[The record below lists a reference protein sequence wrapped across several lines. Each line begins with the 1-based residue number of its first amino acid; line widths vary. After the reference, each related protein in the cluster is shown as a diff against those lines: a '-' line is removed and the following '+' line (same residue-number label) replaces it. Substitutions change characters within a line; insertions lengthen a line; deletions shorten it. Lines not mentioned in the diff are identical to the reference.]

1 MRARPATAL
10 VAALVAALVLG
21 ACGGGDD
28 AGDAATATTVASP
41 LAALLGFSTDPADQ
55 EAQQQRFIDQEREV
69 QQQVAECM
77 RAEGFE
83 YTPQDPAAFMGASPF
98 DDDLPYDSREWA
110 EKYGFGMS
118 TTAELEGGAFAP
130 TTPPTD
136 PNQAYVESLS
146 ETERAAYERALYG
159 DMVDFDP
166 SATPDTMVTMP
177 PPSGCDGKARTE
189 TDVSSAFY
197 TEFNDELEEL
207 YRAMENDPDIVAAQT
222 TWSSCMAEEGYTY
235 AGIDEMYQEASEKMN
250 ELYGMESSLT
260 SSPPAGSESDGGD
273 STMATAIGAPPA
285 IDEEEL
291 AEAQAWERK
300 VAVANW
306 DCSRELYQVQSRVSA
321 ELEQQFIDANRG
333 RIDELLEQNG

>member
-10 VAALVAALVLG
+10 VAALLLGALVLG

-28 AGDAATATTVASP
+28 AGEAATATTVASP

-55 EAQQQRFIDQEREV
+55 ETQQQRFIDQEREV

-83 YTPQDPAAFMGASPF
+83 YTPQDPAAFMGTGPF
-98 DDDLPYDSREWA
+98 NDDLPYDSREFA

-118 TTAELEGGAFAP
+118 TTVEQDGGAFASA
-130 TTPPTD
+130 TPPTD

-166 SATPDTMVTMP
+166 SASSDTMVTMP
-177 PPSGCDGKARTE
+177 APSGCDGEARAE
-189 TDVSSAFY
+189 TDTSSAFY
-197 TEFNDELEEL
+197 TEFSDELEEL
-207 YRAMENDPDIVAAQT
+207 YRAMENDPAIVAAQT
-222 TWSSCMAEEGYTY
+222 EWSGCMAEEGYTY

-250 ELYGMESSLT
+250 ELYGMEVVT
-260 SSPPAGSESDGGD
+260 SAPPAGSESED
-273 STMATAIGAPPA
+273 STMATAMDGPPA
-285 IDEEEL
+285 IDEAKL

-306 DCSRELYQVQSRVSA
+306 DCSRELYQVQSRISA
-321 ELEQQFIDANRG
+321 ELEQEFIDANRG
-333 RIDELLEQNG
+333 RIDELLEQNR